1 MEGFGHQYSWD
12 NRSFS
17 RGEESWALAGGLG
30 GWGQWPEVLRPCFPG
45 EKSVSH
51 YGGSKLSM
59 LSPRRSLHSVS
70 GDRAA
75 EEDFNQSR
83 KHVFCTVDR
92 LLWRSEA
99 SQTGNPAWR
108 WFVRKPKQKDT
119 KRRSLVEVSF
129 FLFKLA
135 TAILNIRDQADTV
148 ICPKVGSTVINKHS
162 PKLV

>member
-1 MEGFGHQYSWD
+1 MDINILGITEASLEVKRAEHLLED
-12 NRSFS
+12 
-17 RGEESWALAGGLG
+17 LG

-99 SQTGNPAWR
+99 SQTGNPA
-108 WFVRKPKQKDT
+108 
-119 KRRSLVEVSF
+119 
-129 FLFKLA
+129 
-135 TAILNIRDQADTV
+135 
-148 ICPKVGSTVINKHS
+148 
-162 PKLV
+162 